1 MWTHHTC
8 MCLALSGIPSLVS
21 LSLVAWSH
29 PQYQKAME
37 QKANMYIHHMDDL
50 SLKMVCQ
57 LVCRMEQVVL
67 LSYNT
72 DIAFKSCN
80 PRCFFFNK
88 QALLNF
94 LHNHCIILPFRQ
106 TPNGEGVLSLLRE
119 FLCSFRDTLKD
130 VKENISGKGSYRAS
144 WW

>member
-1 MWTHHTC
+1 
-8 MCLALSGIPSLVS
+8 
-21 LSLVAWSH
+21 
-29 PQYQKAME
+29 
-37 QKANMYIHHMDDL
+37 MYIHHMDDL

-72 DIAFKSCN
+72 GILQVPQSQM
-80 PRCFFFNK
+80 FFNK

-94 LHNHCIILPFRQ
+94 LHNHCIILPFQQ

-130 VKENISGKGSYRAS
+130 VKENSSGKGGYWAL